1 MNVDYSKAFKKSVKR
16 LSGKKT
22 QTELKRIDE

>member
-16 LSGKKT
+16 LSSKKT